1 MIMDKKKKA
10 ALSKQE
16 DIALTRAMLWFAAA
30 MVLEFLLLL
39 VNKYYIGFTT
49 DAASIALAQV
59 LHVVIRVVAVL
70 GLAFGVAAAI
80 WCRRASVK
88 SGELAF
94 GPMLLSVSA
103 FALGISGVLIVALYA
118 AAVDLLC
125 VVVPALAVLALVYY
139 LYQKEFFLSALCS
152 GVGLLGLWLVRRG
165 SARMDLVITLYAVVG
180 IVLLA
185 VALVLTLCLKKN
197 GGVLTVK
204 GKARALFS
212 KQTNY
217 LPVILS
223 CVFGLLALVAC
234 LVLGNTAAFYLLF
247 GLLAWLLVL
256 LVYYT
261 VKLM

>member
-1 MIMDKKKKA
+1 MDKKKKA

-49 DAASIALAQV
+49 DSASIALAQV

-125 VVVPALAVLALVYY
+125 VVVPALAVLVLVYY

-204 GKARALFS
+204 GKARALFG

-223 CVFGLLALVAC
+223 CVFGLLALAAC

-247 GLLAWLLVL
+247 GLLAWLLLL